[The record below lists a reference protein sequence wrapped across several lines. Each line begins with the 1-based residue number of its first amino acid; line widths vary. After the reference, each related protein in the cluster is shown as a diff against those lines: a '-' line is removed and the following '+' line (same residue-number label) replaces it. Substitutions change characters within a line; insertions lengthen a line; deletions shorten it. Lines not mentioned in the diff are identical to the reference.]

1 MLTPEIARLWLNHF
15 AALIDDNKAHLSD
28 LDTPIGDADHG
39 NNMARGMVALTEAL
53 QAKPDLDLAG
63 VFKAS
68 AMALISK
75 VGGASGPLYGTA
87 FLEMAKTAKNSADLP
102 TLLDAALAGVI
113 KRGGAEVGDKT
124 MVDAWTPLVKAV
136 HDGTL
141 SQAVIDKAVAS
152 TEPLI
157 AKKGRAAYLG
167 ERGIGHRDPGAES
180 TGYLFKALLE
190 TEGTL

>member
-1 MLTPEIARLWLNHF
+1 MLTPEIARLWLNNF

-87 FLEMAKTAKNSADLP
+87 FLEMAKAAKNSADLP
-102 TLLDAALAGVI
+102 TL
-113 KRGGAEVGDKT
+113 
-124 MVDAWTPLVKAV
+124 
-136 HDGTL
+136 
-141 SQAVIDKAVAS
+141 
-152 TEPLI
+152 
-157 AKKGRAAYLG
+157 Y
-167 ERGIGHRDPGAES
+167 
-180 TGYLFKALLE
+180 
-190 TEGTL
+190 

>member
-1 MLTPEIARLWLNHF
+1 MLTSETTRLWLENF
-15 AALIDDNKAHLSD
+15 AQLIEANKAYLSE

-39 NNMARGMVALTEAL
+39 NNMARGMAALTEAL
-53 QAKPDLDLAG
+53 QAKPELDVASIL
-63 VFKAS
+63 KTS

-87 FLEMAKTAKNSADLP
+87 FLEMAKAAKNSDDLP

-113 KRGGAEVGDKT
+113 KRGGAQVGDKT
-124 MVDAWTPLVKAV
+124 MVDAWTPLVQAV

-141 SQAVIDKAVAS
+141 SQAAIDEAVA
-152 TEPLI
+152 TTKPLI

-167 ERGIGHRDPGAES
+167 ERAIGHLDPGAQS
-180 TGYLFKALLE
+180 TGYLFQALLE
-190 TEGTL
+190 TEGIL

>member
-124 MVDAWTPLVKAV
+124 MVDAWTPLVKAT

-141 SQAVIDKAVAS
+141 SQAVIDEAVAS
-152 TEPLI
+152 TEPLV

>member
-141 SQAVIDKAVAS
+141 SQAVIDEAVAS
-152 TEPLI
+152 TEPLV

>member
-1 MLTPEIARLWLNHF
+1 MLTPEIARLWLNNF

-113 KRGGAEVGDKT
+113 KRGGATVGDKT

-141 SQAVIDKAVAS
+141 SQGVIDEAVAS
-152 TEPLI
+152 TEPLV

>member
-113 KRGGAEVGDKT
+113 TRGGAEVGDKT
-124 MVDAWTPLVKAV
+124 MVDAWTPLVKAT

-141 SQAVIDKAVAS
+141 SQAVIDEAVAS
-152 TEPLI
+152 TEPLV

>member
-1 MLTPEIARLWLNHF
+1 MLTPEIARLWLENF
-15 AALIDDNKAHLSD
+15 ATLIDTNKAHLSD

-39 NNMARGMVALTEAL
+39 NNMARGMQALTEAL
-53 QAKPDLDLAG
+53 AAKPDLDLAG
-63 VFKAS
+63 VFKTS

-87 FLEMAKTAKNSADLP
+87 FLEMAKAAKNSADLP

-113 KRGGAEVGDKT
+113 KRGGAQVGDKT

-141 SQAVIDKAVAS
+141 SQAVIDEAVAT
-152 TEPLI
+152 TEPLV

-180 TGYLFKALLE
+180 TGYLFAALLQ
-190 TEGTL
+190 TEGAL

>member
-1 MLTPEIARLWLNHF
+1 MLTPEISRLWLNNF
-15 AALIDDNKAHLSD
+15 AALIDNNKAHLSD

-39 NNMARGMVALTEAL
+39 NNMARGMAALTEAL

-87 FLEMAKTAKNSADLP
+87 FLEMAKAAKNSDDLP

-113 KRGGAEVGDKT
+113 KRGGAAVGDKT

-136 HDGTL
+136 HEGNL
-141 SQAVIDKAVAS
+141 SQAVIDEAVAS
-152 TEPLI
+152 TDPLI

-167 ERGIGHRDPGAES
+167 ERGIDHRDPGAES
-180 TGYLFKALLE
+180 TGYLFEALLE
-190 TEGTL
+190 TEGAL

>member
-1 MLTPEIARLWLNHF
+1 MLTPEIARLWLKNF

-39 NNMARGMVALTEAL
+39 NNMARGMAALTEAL

-87 FLEMAKTAKNSADLP
+87 FLEMAKAAKNSDDLP

-113 KRGGAEVGDKT
+113 KRGGAAVGDKT

-141 SQAVIDKAVAS
+141 SQAVIDEAVAS

-180 TGYLFKALLE
+180 TGYLFEALLQ
-190 TEGTL
+190 TEGAL

>member
-1 MLTPEIARLWLNHF
+1 LNNF

-124 MVDAWTPLVKAV
+124 MVDAWTPLVKAT

-141 SQAVIDKAVAS
+141 SQAVIDEAVAS
-152 TEPLI
+152 TEPLV

>member
-1 MLTPEIARLWLNHF
+1 MLTPEIARLWLKNF
-15 AALIDDNKAHLSD
+15 AVLIDDNKAHLSD

-39 NNMARGMVALTEAL
+39 NNMARGVAALTEAL

-87 FLEMAKTAKNSADLP
+87 FLEMAKAAKNSDDLP

-113 KRGGAEVGDKT
+113 KRGGAAVGDKT
-124 MVDAWTPLVKAV
+124 MVDAWTPLVKSV

-141 SQAVIDKAVAS
+141 SQTVIDEAVAS

-180 TGYLFKALLE
+180 TGYLFEALLQ
-190 TEGTL
+190 TEGAL

>member
-1 MLTPEIARLWLNHF
+1 MLTRETARLWLEHF
-15 AALIDDNKAHLSD
+15 AALIDANKAHLSD

-39 NNMARGMVALTEAL
+39 NNMARGMDAMTAALK
-53 QAKPDLDLAG
+53 AKPDLDLAG
-63 VFKAS
+63 VFKAT

-87 FLEMAKTAKNSADLP
+87 FLEMAKAAKNSADLP

-113 KRGGAEVGDKT
+113 KRGGGQVGDKT
-124 MVDAWTPLVKAV
+124 MVDAWTPLVQAV

-141 SQAVIDKAVAS
+141 SQSVIDDAVAT
-152 TEPLI
+152 TEPLV

-167 ERGIGHRDPGAES
+167 ERGIGHIDPGAQS
-180 TGYLFKALLE
+180 TGYLFQALLE
-190 TEGTL
+190 TEGAL

>member
-1 MLTPEIARLWLNHF
+1 MLTPEIARLWLNNF

-39 NNMARGMVALTEAL
+39 NNMARGMAALTEAL

-87 FLEMAKTAKNSADLP
+87 FLEMAKAAKNSDDLP
-102 TLLDAALAGVI
+102 ALLDAALAGVI
-113 KRGGAEVGDKT
+113 KRGGAAVGDKT

-141 SQAVIDKAVAS
+141 SQAVIDEAVAA
-152 TEPLI
+152 TEPLV

-180 TGYLFKALLE
+180 TGYLFEALLQ
-190 TEGTL
+190 TEGAL

>member
-87 FLEMAKTAKNSADLP
+87 FLEMAKAAKNSADLP

-113 KRGGAEVGDKT
+113 TRGGAEVGDKT
-124 MVDAWTPLVKAV
+124 MVDAWTPLVKAT

-141 SQAVIDKAVAS
+141 SQAVIDEAVAS
-152 TEPLI
+152 TEPLV

>member
-1 MLTPEIARLWLNHF
+1 MLTPEIARLWLHNF

-87 FLEMAKTAKNSADLP
+87 FLEMAKAAKNSDDLP

-113 KRGGAEVGDKT
+113 KRGGAAVGDKT

-141 SQAVIDKAVAS
+141 SQAVIDEAVAS
-152 TEPLI
+152 TEPLV

>member
-1 MLTPEIARLWLNHF
+1 MLTPEIARLWLHNF

-39 NNMARGMVALTEAL
+39 NNMARGMVALTEVL

-87 FLEMAKTAKNSADLP
+87 FLEMAKAAKNSDDLP
-102 TLLDAALAGVI
+102 TLLDTALAGVI
-113 KRGGAEVGDKT
+113 KRGGAAVGDKT

-180 TGYLFKALLE
+180 TGYLFEALLQ
-190 TEGTL
+190 TEGAL